1 MKAGGGLFSNLFL
14 WDRVSQPRAG
24 LGWWLANPNNLPG
37 SASQRWGDRAT
48 WNHTW
53 TFLCV
58 PRSELR
64 SSWLRSK
71 CFYQLSHLSNLS
83 HRSLE
88 MKPLLIDLHLF
99 SQLPGEMLLTVQE
112 APVFYRVL
120 VHILNQHN
128 CPWKWPW
135 QVLSP
140 QLLIQSVTSK
150 SNFYYFLVET
160 WIEGLSWYLKTQNAK
175 Q

>member
-1 MKAGGGLFSNLFL
+1 MKARGGLFSNFFL
-14 WDRVSQPRAG
+14 WNRVSQPRAG
-24 LGWWLANPNNLPG
+24 PGWWLANPSSLPG
-37 SASQRWGDRAT
+37 SASQRWEDRAT

-53 TFLCV
+53 
-58 PRSELR
+58 SELR

-71 CFYQLSHLSNLS
+71 CFCQLSHLSNLS

-88 MKPLLIDLHLF
+88 MKPLLINLHLF
-99 SQLPGEMLLTVQE
+99 SQQPGEMLLTVQE

-120 VHILNQHN
+120 VHIPNQHN
-128 CPWKWPW
+128 CHWKWPW
-135 QVLSP
+135 EVLSP

-160 WIEGLSWYLKTQNAK
+160 WIKGLSWYLKTHNAK